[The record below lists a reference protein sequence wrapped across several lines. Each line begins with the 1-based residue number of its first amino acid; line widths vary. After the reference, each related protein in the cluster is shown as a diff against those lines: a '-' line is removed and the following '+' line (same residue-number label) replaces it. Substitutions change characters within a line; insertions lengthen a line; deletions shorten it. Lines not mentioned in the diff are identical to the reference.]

1 VYHQKSGLHIVSASP
16 ADDCRITCTYSLA
29 QFLIHLLARYN
40 TNIHCN
46 KSRTL
51 FHRIYLNLKLLY
63 IIVTHLAVPVCARPG
78 KHCMH
83 KKYTTNHPHII
94 LHFHDTFPRTPL
106 SPEVH
111 NYIEEEIPIPTNS
124 LNPHHP
130 TITTSSPAPFLTTP
144 PSPQTSSISLK
155 VYSTK

>member
-1 VYHQKSGLHIVSASP
+1 
-16 ADDCRITCTYSLA
+16 
-29 QFLIHLLARYN
+29 
-40 TNIHCN
+40 
-46 KSRTL
+46 
-51 FHRIYLNLKLLY
+51 
-63 IIVTHLAVPVCARPG
+63 
-78 KHCMH
+78 MH

-111 NYIEEEIPIPTNS
+111 HYIEEEIPIPTNS

-130 TITTSSPAPFLTTP
+130 TITTEYPTITTSSIRPLTTTP
-144 PSPQTSSISLK
+144 PTPQTSSISLK